1 MGLIRLF
8 SRQIVFGI
16 GRKVEV
22 NLRQKLFDHLLT
34 QDPEWIQKKGSGDI
48 ISRAT
53 SDVENIRRLL
63 GFTVLSL
70 CNIVLAYSFTI
81 PSMFLINK
89 TLTISALMIF
99 PLILGIVSLL
109 AAEWLNKEKL
119 NKNHYQNLVI

>member
-8 SRQIVFGI
+8 SRQIIFGI

-22 NLRQKLFDHLLT
+22 NLRQKLFDHLLI

-81 PSMFLINK
+81 PSMFSINK

-99 PLILGIVSLL
+99 PIIL
-109 AAEWLNKEKL
+109 
-119 NKNHYQNLVI
+119 